1 MRDKYVLILGGT
13 FESFFVID
21 AVKKHNLK
29 VIVIDRDINAPA
41 YKFADVKVV
50 CDLLEYEKA
59 LSMIKALNLN
69 IVAIL
74 PTPIGIALNCYG
86 YLRDHL
92 FNDSCFYE
100 AIEICTDKYLF
111 HEKLNQDNV
120 SLRCGSCKVVHCIE
134 EGLLCNFPAILKPRF
149 GAGSRDVRYVVSYE
163 DFVTTATQI
172 DIKKEDFILEDF
184 IEGPEYGA
192 DYAIV
197 NGKLQP
203 LILRKKIE
211 TLLPLR
217 QAIGYICVTDK
228 NLIEKCARKVEMAAK
243 LLKIDN
249 CLLNVDLIEDNN
261 DIFIIEMAPRP
272 SGHYISSNFIEFA
285 TKVNPIEN
293 LLKLQLNEDYSFT
306 PCTPSPCMIFYL
318 NFERD
323 VIAPDME
330 RIMDKYGIAE
340 YKINALTNLKK
351 VVDGRSIMGRGF
363 IIVKASSENELLENR
378 QKILNLFVNAR

>member
-120 SLRCGSCKVVHCIE
+120 SLRRGSCKVVHCIE
-134 EGLLCNFPAILKPRF
+134 EGLLCNFPAILKPRV

-249 CLLNVDLIEDNN
+249 CLLHVDLIEDNN
-261 DIFIIEMAPRP
+261 DIFMIEMAPRP
-272 SGHYISSNFIEFA
+272 S
-285 TKVNPIEN
+285 
-293 LLKLQLNEDYSFT
+293 
-306 PCTPSPCMIFYL
+306 
-318 NFERD
+318 
-323 VIAPDME
+323 
-330 RIMDKYGIAE
+330 
-340 YKINALTNLKK
+340 
-351 VVDGRSIMGRGF
+351 
-363 IIVKASSENELLENR
+363 
-378 QKILNLFVNAR
+378 